1 MIYFPTYVVYFLC
14 RWSFGILV
22 WEIVTFGGNPYPG
35 IPTVQLFKLLCEG
48 HRMECP
54 PNCSKELYVTIFL
67 HVYYL
72 MFSLTPARTIVSVTA
87 TTKCTIFSVTTKHT
101 ILPAPAT
108 PTIFPKT
115 NKFTIFPTSVF
126 WVICCQ
132 NNERALS
139 SIGCRTKQHWNE
151 CS

>member
-1 MIYFPTYVVYFLC
+1 MEPNQNTNLQHYLLSFLC

-54 PNCSKELYVTIFL
+54 PNCSKELYVTVL

-72 MFSLTPARTIVSVTA
+72 MPARTIVSITA
-87 TTKCTIFSVTTKHT
+87 TTKCTTFSVTAKHT
-101 ILPAPAT
+101 ILPAPT
-108 PTIFPKT
+108 TRTILPKT
-115 NKFTIFPTSVF
+115 KKKKNSPSSELFSVR
-126 WVICCQ
+126 IKKGG
-132 NNERALS
+132 LS
-139 SIGCRTKQHWNE
+139 STGCRTKQHFNE
-151 CS
+151 C